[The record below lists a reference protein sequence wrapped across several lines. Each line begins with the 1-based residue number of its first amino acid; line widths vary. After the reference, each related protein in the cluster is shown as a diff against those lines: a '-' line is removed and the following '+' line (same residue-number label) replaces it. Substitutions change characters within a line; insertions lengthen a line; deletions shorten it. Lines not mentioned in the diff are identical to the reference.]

1 MRLLHF
7 LTPAFKIQSIY
18 WQTVWVNF
26 YEITLGQNIL
36 YIFGGKSFRRRR
48 DERSGVR
55 IAQQQNEN
63 RSEFPTTSGG

>member
-1 MRLLHF
+1 
-7 LTPAFKIQSIY
+7 
-18 WQTVWVNF
+18 VNF